1 MYVPDM
7 KVDLRQSQPLTQQH
21 SPFICAYVFG
31 KKKKKKV
38 WMGGNIPKFTFLKLH
53 NVALWH
59 SYCIYYTFHFKT
71 SSPLNPLQCA

>member
-31 KKKKKKV
+31 KKKKKKGV
-38 WMGGNIPKFTFLKLH
+38 DGGKHPQVYF
-53 NVALWH
+53 
-59 SYCIYYTFHFKT
+59 FKT
-71 SSPLNPLQCA
+71 T